1 MGQRSAD
8 TKKRKLKIEKNM
20 NFRAVFFMIF
30 YTFTITSNAQTEY
43 PTESENDLFWQPN
56 VQISFSHFQEKADT
70 ACIKY
75 YEKYGLQMSS
85 NIGFRGVVDIPKS
98 HLSRNIRKRTGFDK
112 SYLAPVFCKNCSCI
126 LSENTLELKVHQL
139 LFDVAEM
146 CARGARRELFERQ
159 SEMNINN
166 VNTMFFTTVKNS
178 WEEKMRGTFGSI
190 LQDVLIQKK
199 EGSFAEWRQ
208 LIDELL
214 EKNEH
219 FATQPKEIY
228 RFILGKPIEK
238 DYVMAETIMGD
249 LRNKN
254 ER

>member
-1 MGQRSAD
+1 
-8 TKKRKLKIEKNM
+8 M
-20 NFRAVFFMIF
+20 NYRAIIFVIF
-30 YTFTITSNAQTEY
+30 YAFVIKLNAQTEY

-56 VQISFSHFQEKADT
+56 VQIGFSHFQEQTDT

-75 YEKYGLQMSS
+75 YEKYGFHMSS
-85 NIGFRGVVDIPKS
+85 NIGFRDIVDIPKS
-98 HLSRNIRKRTGFDK
+98 HLSKKIKKRTGFDK

-126 LSENTLELKVHQL
+126 LFEDSLELKVHQL

-146 CARGARRELFERQ
+146 CARGVRRELSEMQ

-166 VNTMFFTTVKNS
+166 VNTMFFTTVKNR
-178 WEEKMRGTFGSI
+178 WEERMREGFGSI

-199 EGSFAEWRQ
+199 DGAYAEWRQ

-214 EKNEH
+214 EKNEL
-219 FATQPKEIY
+219 FATQPEDIY

-238 DYVMAETIMGD
+238 DYVKAEWITGD
-249 LRNKN
+249 LRNK
-254 ER
+254 EEK